1 MSANTETLEPKRAAQ
16 ALNAPG
22 IFFDPLSYS
31 AFDHPYE
38 MYRLLRD
45 HAPVYYNER
54 RDLWVLSR
62 YEDVQAAL
70 RDHGRMV
77 NALGNDMDGTHD
89 SYGPGNLIALDPPY
103 HGVLRD
109 LVQPSF
115 TPKAVKDME
124 AQMRAY
130 SRELLSRFRAA
141 GGGDFVSDVAL
152 PLVFDSSMRL
162 LGAPVEDTKFWQDHL
177 LRSMARTIGQF
188 GIPVDAATS
197 NHEAEEHL
205 AEVVRHRRDEIASG
219 IHTDG
224 ADVITQILT
233 AARKGI
239 TLDQA
244 EEVGL
249 AHLVLSASTDAP
261 EALLTNCLAV
271 LDKFPGLQGY
281 LKDNPAAIR
290 NFVEETLRY
299 DGPAKNLCRQ
309 TTCDVTIRGITIP
322 KDSRVMVLMGSASR
336 DDRVYDNPDIF
347 DVERRFT
354 SKNKILTFGEG
365 IHNCMGAPIA
375 RLIAQVLLE
384 ELVAGLDGDEYRIVG
399 TPERWAKQMVR
410 GFASLPMKIVPTGRD
425 TRKLKPHASA
435 AHVQTLSV
443 GSTRLTVQTKEFEAP
458 VRVAAKTVEADGV
471 VSLLLAEADGDL
483 LPTWS
488 PGAHV
493 DLILG
498 DGMPTRQYSLCGDPR
513 DRRHFR
519 LGILREPAGSGGSL
533 HVHDMLREGDL
544 IRIRGPRNN
553 FELVPAPRYIFIA
566 GGIGITPIL
575 PMIQAAEAAGADWTL
590 HYGGRSRG
598 SMAFTGEL
606 ERHGD
611 KVRIWPQDE
620 YGLLDLASIL
630 SQPDA
635 DTKIYCCGPEPLLN
649 AVEQAC
655 ATWPKKALHLERF
668 SARPLS
674 EPVRNEAFEVYL
686 ARSQRTLT
694 VTPEQSILSVIE
706 EAGIGVMSSCGEGTC
721 GTCEVKVLE
730 GEPDHRDSV
739 LDAESRES
747 GDTMMICVSRA
758 CGKRLVLDI

>member
-1 MSANTETLEPKRAAQ
+1 MSADIETLEPKRDARTVDPA
-16 ALNAPG
+16 G

-70 RDHGRMV
+70 RDHARMV

-124 AQMRAY
+124 ARMRALA
-130 SRELLSRFRAA
+130 RDLLARFRAA
-141 GGGDFVSDVAL
+141 GGGDFVTDVAL

-162 LGAPVEDTKFWQDHL
+162 LGAPVGDTKFWQDHL

-188 GIPVDAATS
+188 GIPEDAAAS
-197 NHEAEEHL
+197 NREAEEHL
-205 AEVVRHRRDEIASG
+205 AEVVRGRRAEVAAG
-219 IHTDG
+219 INTD
-224 ADVITQILT
+224 APDVITQILT
-233 AARKGI
+233 AARKGV
-239 TLDQA
+239 TLDEA

-271 LDKFPGLQGY
+271 LDKFPGLQRH
-281 LKDNPAAIR
+281 LKDNPGAIR

-309 TTCDVTIRGITIP
+309 TTADVTIRGVTIP
-322 KDSRVMVLMGSASR
+322 RDSRVMVLMGSASR
-336 DDRVYDNPDIF
+336 DERVYDDPDLF
-347 DVERRFT
+347 DVARRFT

-375 RLIAQVLLE
+375 RLLAQVLLE

-410 GFASLPMKIVPTGRD
+410 GFASLPMKIVPAGRD

-435 AHVQTLSV
+435 AHVQSLSV
-443 GSTRLTVQTKEFEAP
+443 GSTRLTVETKEFEAP
-458 VRVAAKTVEADGV
+458 VRVTAKTVEADGV
-471 VSLLLAEADGDL
+471 VSLLLAEAGGEL
-483 LPTWS
+483 LPEWT

-498 DGMPTRQYSLCGDPR
+498 DGVPTRQYSLCGDPQ
-513 DRRHFR
+513 DRRQFR
-519 LGILREPAGSGGSL
+519 LGILREPAGSGGSV
-533 HVHDMLREGDL
+533 HVHDRLAEGDV

-553 FELVPAPRYIFIA
+553 FELVPAPRYVFIA

-575 PMIQAAEAAGADWTL
+575 PMIRAAEAAGADWTL
-590 HYGGRSRG
+590 HYGGRSRA

-606 ERHGD
+606 ERHGG

-620 YGLLDLASIL
+620 TGLLDLAHIL
-630 SQPDA
+630 GQPDA
-635 DTKIYCCGPEPLLN
+635 DTKVYCCGPEPLLG
-649 AVEQAC
+649 AVEKAC
-655 ATWPKKALHLERF
+655 AAWPRKALHLERF
-668 SARPLS
+668 AARPLGA
-674 EPVRNEAFEVYL
+674 PVRNEPFEVHL
-686 ARSQRTLT
+686 ARSQRTLI
-694 VTPEQSILSVIE
+694 VPPEQSILSVIE

-739 LDAESRES
+739 LDAEARES